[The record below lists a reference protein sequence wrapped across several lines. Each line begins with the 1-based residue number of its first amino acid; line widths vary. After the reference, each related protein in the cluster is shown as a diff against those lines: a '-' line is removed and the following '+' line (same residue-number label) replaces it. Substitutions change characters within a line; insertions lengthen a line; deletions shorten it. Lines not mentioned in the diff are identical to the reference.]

1 MLDHKDHRRYADAQ
15 ELSAQRFAQLL
26 ASGKTA
32 TDAYEE
38 AGYKRSHS
46 NGPALAKSEEI
57 SARVAQISAERW
69 KQEQATAAVAAERSA
84 ITRQSLVEKIE
95 EARQAAMEAGQYS
108 AAVSAA
114 KEIAV
119 LLGIRIERS
128 ERGAPGEFDWVDR
141 LNLEELRAL
150 AKGELDVEA
159 YRKDPRPVN

>member
-1 MLDHKDHRRYADAQ
+1 MPTLKNSRR
-15 ELSAQRFAQLL
+15 ERFAQLL

-38 AGYKRSHS
+38 AGYKRSDS
-46 NGPALAKSEEI
+46 NGPTLAKNEEI
-57 SARVAQISAERW
+57 RGRVAEINAERW
-69 KQEQATAAVAAERSA
+69 SREQAAVAAAVERTA

-95 EARQAAMEAGQYS
+95 EARVAAMEAGQYS

-141 LNLEELRAL
+141 LNLDELRAL
-150 AKGELDVEA
+150 AKGELGVEA
-159 YRKDPRPVN
+159 YRKDPRTVN